1 MERELDA
8 AGQLGFID
16 GAPKLNKPAGA
27 GERVLGVASA
37 AALLSGLAV
46 ASTHSTPAA
55 LGVLTL
61 LAAVALMMG
70 WYWFH
75 LSATRRRPHS
85 TAENATLVF
94 ATVML
99 GAPGSKILWDS
110 PAPLAAALT
119 AAALP
124 TAGFLIYLVLRWRR

>member
-8 AGQLGFID
+8 AGQLEVID
-16 GAPKLNKPAGA
+16 GAPKLNKPAGV

-37 AALLSGLAV
+37 AVLLCGLAIV
-46 ASTHSTPAA
+46 GANNTPTV
-55 LGVLTL
+55 LGVLAL
-61 LAAVALMMG
+61 IAAVALMMG

-75 LSATRRRPHS
+75 LSATRRRPHT
-85 TAENATLVF
+85 TAENATVVF

-110 PAPLAAALT
+110 PAPATGAWV

-124 TAGFLIYLVLRWRR
+124 TAGLLVYLALRWRR

>member
-8 AGQLGFID
+8 AGQLGAID

-27 GERVLGVASA
+27 GERALGVASA

-46 ASTHSTPAA
+46 TSAHSTPTAQ
-55 LGVLTL
+55 GVLAL

-75 LSATRRRPHS
+75 LSATRRRPH
-85 TAENATLVF
+85 TPAENATLVF
-94 ATVML
+94 ATMML
-99 GAPGSKILWDS
+99 GAPGSRILWDS
-110 PAPLAAALT
+110 PAPLAAALA

-124 TAGFLIYLVLRWRR
+124 TTGFLAYLVLRWRR

>member
-8 AGQLGFID
+8 AGQLGVID
-16 GAPKLNKPAGA
+16 GAPNLNKPAGV
-27 GERVLGVASA
+27 GERVLGVVSA
-37 AALLSGLAV
+37 AVLLSGLAV
-46 ASTHSTPAA
+46 TSANSTSAA
-55 LGVLTL
+55 LGVLVL
-61 LAAVALMMG
+61 IAAVALMMG

-75 LSATRRRPHS
+75 LSATRRRPHT
-85 TAENATLVF
+85 TAENASIVF

-110 PAPLAAALT
+110 PAPLAGSLA

-124 TAGFLIYLVLRWRR
+124 TAGLLFYLVLRWRR